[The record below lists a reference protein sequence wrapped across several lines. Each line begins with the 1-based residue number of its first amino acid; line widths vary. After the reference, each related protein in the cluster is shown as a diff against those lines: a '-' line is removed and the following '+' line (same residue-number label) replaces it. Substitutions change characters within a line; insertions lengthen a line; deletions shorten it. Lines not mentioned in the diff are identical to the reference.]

1 MQKNTDS
8 KLPYRTTSTN
18 WPLWLGGLM
27 VLFVLYLALEG
38 PRFAPRDPMQENF
51 IVQNPVTGEF
61 VKPPLAAFTTP
72 GFPLGTDEFGR
83 DVYSQ
88 LLWAVRPTLTLVLVV
103 AALRLVVGIV
113 VGLAS
118 GWSPGRWGRV
128 LDILISAALAAPVLF
143 VALCLIAA
151 VGIRLGLW
159 AFILGLSVTGW
170 AEAARLVREQTR
182 STKGQPFVEAARAM
196 GASDVV
202 ILVRHVLPHVMP
214 MVWMLLAFEVSSTL
228 LAAAGLGFLGY
239 FSNAVWIPLGDWSGI
254 RAAGKPE
261 LGQMLASS
269 AEHAQTQPW
278 GLLAAGSLIFLT
290 VLGFNLLGE
299 GLRLQLSPE
308 RRRRPTT
315 AWARMVD
322 HAGKWL
328 EDRMYDQIAAW
339 RRTGATVA
347 AVAAL
352 LAVIAGGGWLL
363 WQSSRAVF
371 GGKLAIAVPG
381 GHLWAA
387 DQHDAQGT
395 FYAPTRGPSHPKV
408 EWVFEDEFGFS
419 GGPVVAADGT
429 VYVASNGGKLVALDP
444 DGAVRWEAV
453 LPAPPVGAPALG
465 ASGDVYVAD
474 RSGNLS
480 AVKPDGNLRW
490 TVVDPLQG
498 AEAGD
503 GMAALAGPITDQ
515 NETAYYA
522 TEMNLLAVTLDG
534 DLRWKVPLPTYSYAQ
549 PLPRLSADGQYL
561 LFEDMVVD
569 PADGATLFA
578 ETKEPLDK
586 YFAGTDGGI
595 YLRKQASLLAWRPTE
610 GGAEVTEHAEW
621 DVRGLA
627 LGFRFPNEA
636 GGTPDGRMWVLY
648 ASDFEFAKV
657 LWVDADGT
665 ARVPVDFPYRPSRMI
680 AVDQDATT
688 YLCRQV
694 SSPTQSPFARTQGLE
709 CRAHRPDP
717 GEPLWTVALEQ
728 GGLPNGGALVPGR
741 LYVTTRNGLLY
752 AIGDGQP
759 AR

>member
-1 MQKNTDS
+1 MPERQGS
-8 KLPYRTTSTN
+8 ELIHRTTGTN

-27 VLFVLYLALEG
+27 VLFVVYLALEG
-38 PRFAPRDPMQENF
+38 PRFAPRDPMKENY
-51 IVQNPVTGEF
+51 IVQNTVTGEF
-61 VKPPLAAFTTP
+61 IKPPLAAFTTP

-103 AALRLVVGIV
+103 AAVRLVVGLV

-118 GWSPGRWGRV
+118 GWSPGRWGRA
-128 LDILISAALAAPVLF
+128 LDTLISAALAAPVLF

-151 VGIRLGLW
+151 VGIRMGLW

-196 GASDVV
+196 GASDGV
-202 ILVRHVLPHVMP
+202 ILVRHILPHVMP

-315 AWARMVD
+315 AWARMID

-339 RRTGATVA
+339 RRTGATVV

-371 GGKLAIAVPG
+371 GGKLAIAIPG

-387 DQHDAQGT
+387 EQHDAQGT
-395 FYAPTRGPSHPKV
+395 FYAPTRGPAHPSV
-408 EWVFEDEFGFS
+408 EWFFQDKSGFS

-429 VYVASNGGKLVALDP
+429 VYVASNEGKLYALDP
-444 DGAVRWEAV
+444 DGAVRWEAA
-453 LPAPPVGAPALG
+453 LPAPPVGALALG

-474 RSGNLS
+474 RRGNLS
-480 AVKPDGNLRW
+480 AIKPDGNLRW
-490 TVVDPLQG
+490 T

-522 TEMNLLAVTLDG
+522 TAMNLLAVTLDG
-534 DLRWKVPLPTYSYAQ
+534 DLRWKVRLPTYSYAQ

-561 LFEDMVVD
+561 LFEDIVVD

-578 ETKEPLDK
+578 ETSEPLDH

-595 YLRKQASLLAWRPTE
+595 YLRQQASILAWRPTE
-610 GGAEVTEHAEW
+610 GGAEVTERATW

-627 LGFRFPNEA
+627 LGFRFPGEA
-636 GGTPDGRMWVLY
+636 GVVPDGRMWVLY
-648 ASDFEFAKV
+648 ASDVEFAKL
-657 LWVDADGT
+657 LWLDADGA
-665 ARVPVDFPYRPSRMI
+665 ARVPVDYPYRPSRFI
-680 AVDQDATT
+680 ALDEDATA
-688 YLCRQV
+688 YLCGRV
-694 SSPTQSPFARTQGLE
+694 SSPTASLFARTQSLE

-717 GEPLWTVALEQ
+717 GEPLWTVALEK

-741 LYVTTRNGLLY
+741 LYVTTRDGWLY

-759 AR
+759 AH